1 MIAILDYG
9 AGNLTSVR
17 NALAHLG
24 VNAEV
29 TSEAAVIARADALIF
44 PGVGAARETM
54 SFLQPRG
61 LDGAIRDF
69 VRSAR
74 PYLGICLGLQMLFDS
89 SEEDDQACLG
99 ILPGV
104 VRRFQRP
111 LKLPHMGWNTVA
123 LTAASNAFAGIE
135 SGTPFYFVHSYFPV
149 PRDPEIVR
157 GWTEYGVRFASVV
170 AQGTILGV
178 QFHPERSGTP
188 GLHLLQNFLQH
199 AGLRVRA

>member
-24 VNAEV
+24 MGAEV
-29 TSEAAVIARADALIF
+29 TSEVEMVARADALIF

-54 SFLQPRG
+54 AFLQPRG
-61 LDGAIRDF
+61 LDRAVRDF
-69 VRSAR
+69 VRSDR
-74 PYLGICLGLQMLFDS
+74 PYLGICLGLQMLFDY
-89 SEEDDQACLG
+89 SEEDDQECLG

-104 VRRFQRP
+104 VRRFQPP
-111 LKLPHMGWNTVA
+111 LKLPHMGWNAVE
-123 LTAASNAFAGIE
+123 LGASLDTFAGIE

-149 PRDPEIVR
+149 PREPEIVA

-170 AQGTILGV
+170 AQGAILGV
-178 QFHPERSGTP
+178 QFHPERSGPP
-188 GLHLLQNFLQH
+188 GLRLLQNFVRH
-199 AGLRVRA
+199 AGLPARP